1 MMMLPQMRL
10 LAPAAS
16 VSTAAS
22 VATTTTTFA
31 RSSSSSSSASGLPS
45 PAVPQTQGMTPYSYV
60 PPGRNHLFVPG
71 PCNLPARVSQALMH
85 ASENHRDLGFPYF
98 ATQLLHDM
106 KYLFKTEAGR
116 VLMFPGTG
124 TGGWESC
131 LTNTLS
137 PGDKVVCFRY
147 GVFSNLWIDMA
158 QRLGLNVIV
167 LDEEWGNGADEER
180 LRQVLADDVN

>member
-1 MMMLPQMRL
+1 
-10 LAPAAS
+10 
-16 VSTAAS
+16 
-22 VATTTTTFA
+22 
-31 RSSSSSSSASGLPS
+31 
-45 PAVPQTQGMTPYSYV
+45 
-60 PPGRNHLFVPG
+60 
-71 PCNLPARVSQALMH
+71 
-85 ASENHRDLGFPYF
+85 
-98 ATQLLHDM
+98 M

-180 LRQVLADDVN
+180 LRQVLADDVNKEIKAVMVVQNETATGITSELHKCRQAIDAAQHPALFTEDELLQLEACVDRLPGQAYAPRTVDAAPLRTRDGL